1 MRCRRSWPDR
11 GRDRSTR
18 SRSSCIFLGVWQVAA
33 QTLAEVA
40 EQAKPGR
47 GKAVVGQVL
56 QEILDRGEAKGLV
69 KGLVKGEAKG
79 LVKGLACALTRLL
92 ESRFDRLPG
101 TVLRRIATAR
111 TSELDDWFTV
121 SLGAESLCEVF
132 PDLGL
137 DLGRD

>member
-1 MRCRRSWPDR
+1 M
-11 GRDRSTR
+11 
-18 SRSSCIFLGVWQVAA
+18 
-33 QTLAEVA
+33 
-40 EQAKPGR
+40 
-47 GKAVVGQVL
+47 VGQVL
-56 QEILDRGEAKGLV
+56 QEILDRGEARGLAKGLI
-69 KGLVKGEAKG
+69 KGEA
-79 LVKGLACALTRLL
+79 KGLACALTRLL

-101 TVLRRIATAR
+101 PVRRRIATAR